1 MDFRVFLIPYFLCSI
16 LFFRNFF
23 IESSGFRKIRGS
35 VIRLPNGDSY
45 GHPFDPTRVTQISWR
60 PRAFLYRNFLTDAEC
75 DHLIELAKDKLEMS
89 KVADNESGE
98 SVASE
103 IRTSSG
109 MFLRKSQD
117 KLVAGIESRISAW
130 TFLPVENG
138 EAMQVLHYEHGQKY
152 EPHWDY
158 FHDKVNQVKGGHRVA
173 TVLMY
178 LSNVRKGGETVFPRS
193 QVKESQPK
201 ANGDWS
207 ECAKRGYAVKP
218 EKGDALLFFS
228 LYPNATIDVLSLH
241 GSCPVI
247 EGEKWSATKWI
258 HVRNFDKSEDNASD
272 DCTDEHA
279 NCAKWAAAGECKTNR
294 EYMIGSSEDSG
305 YCRKSCKGV
314 D

>member
-60 PRAFLYRNFLTDAEC
+60 PRFESSL
-75 DHLIELAKDKLEMS
+75 HAKDKLELS
-89 KVADNESGE
+89 KVVDNESGE

-117 KLVAGIESRISAW
+117 FCVD
-130 TFLPVENG
+130 FLPVENG
-138 EAMQVLHYEHGQKY
+138 EAMQVLHYEYGQKY

-158 FHDKVNQVKGGHRVA
+158 FQDKVNQVKGGHRVA

-193 QVKESQPK
+193 EIKESQPK

-228 LYPNATIDVLSLH
+228 LYPNATIDVVSLH

-258 HVRNFDKSEDNASD
+258 HVKNFDKSEDNASD
-272 DCTDEHA
+272 ACTDEHE
-279 NCAKWAAAGECKTNR
+279 NCAKWAAAGECRLKMSR
-294 EYMIGSSEDSG
+294 VEPEHSQIRVGSIRARLDLSVIVLRSARA
-305 YCRKSCKGV
+305 RKEL
-314 D
+314 